1 MKAIH
6 KVAVLGAGTM
16 GARIAAHF
24 ANAGVP
30 SYLFD
35 IVPPDAD
42 VPARNKIAAAGLD
55 AAKKSKPA
63 AFMEPSLARLITVGN
78 FDDDLKQLADV
89 DWIIEA
95 VVENLDLKRAL
106 LRKVEAIRKPGTI
119 ITTNTSGLPVG
130 KIAEG
135 FSDDFRRSW
144 FGTHFFNPPRY
155 MRLLEIIP
163 TPDTDRS
170 AIDAVARFCDI
181 HLGKG
186 IVLAKDTPNFIG
198 NRIGTFSVL
207 NVMRLMQEMD
217 LSIEDVDAL
226 TGQAVGWPR
235 SATFRTIDLVGL
247 DILGHVVS
255 NMVRVA
261 AGDSPAP
268 LDERGDLKLPDFY
281 KQMVDRKWLGDKTK
295 GGFYKKAKGG
305 KGGEEERLAL
315 DWKTLEYHPRQKP
328 KFPALDMAKNV
339 EETGARLKMLVG
351 LDGSGPQKND
361 RAGAFLWSA
370 LSDLWTYSANRIPEI
385 SDSIVEIDRA
395 MRLGFN
401 WELGPFELWDAAGI
415 EATVERMKKEDRPIA
430 ANVEQLLASGK
441 RAWYLDDPKAASGR
455 AYWDL
460 KSATYD
466 PVKVPSGVWSVE
478 VAKKSN
484 GVVKKNSGASLI
496 DLGDGVACIEFHS
509 KMNTIGSDIV
519 QLISQTLKPGGPGD
533 AFDAFVITNDAQN
546 FSVGANLML
555 LLMSIQEEEWDEVDF
570 AIRTFQ
576 GMTQAIKFSPKPV
589 VAAPF
594 GLTLG
599 GGTEISL
606 HAAAL
611 QPHAELYMGLVEVGV
626 GLLPGAGG
634 CKEMLLRA
642 VDSAESIRPGGRG
655 ESVELMEAMKKIFE
669 TIATAKV
676 STSAHEARGLGFLR
690 NSDSISMNRERVL
703 ADAKARALELVR
715 AGYEPPQ
722 PRTSIPTPG
731 ENILATLK
739 LGVHMMRQ
747 GDYITEYEVKLATK
761 VAEVL
766 CGGNVTAGTP
776 VSEQYILDLE
786 REGFKSLC
794 GEKKTQERIQYT
806 LKTGKTLRN

>member
-1 MKAIH
+1 MKQIH

-42 VPARNKIAAAGLD
+42 GPARNKIAAAGLD

-63 AFMEPSLARLITVGN
+63 AFMEASLARLITVGN
-78 FDDDLKQLADV
+78 FDDDLKRLAEV

-163 TPDTDRS
+163 TSDTDRA
-170 AIDAVARFCDI
+170 AIDAVAHFCDI

-247 DILGHVVS
+247 DILGHVVG
-255 NMVRVA
+255 NMSEE
-261 AGDSPAP
+261 GG
-268 LDERGDLKLPDFY
+268 RGRPPHTSALPDFY
-281 KQMVDRKWLGDKTK
+281 KQMLERKWLGDKTK
-295 GGFYKKAKGG
+295 GGFYKKVKGD
-305 KGGEEERLAL
+305 KGGEDERLAL

-339 EETGARLKMLVG
+339 EQTGARVKMLLG

-361 RAGAFLWSA
+361 RAGAFLWSG
-370 LSDLWTYSANRIPEI
+370 LSDLWNYSANRIPEI
-385 SDSIVEIDRA
+385 SDSVIEIDRA

-415 EATVERMKKEDRPIA
+415 ELTVERMKKEDRPVA
-430 ANVEQLLASGK
+430 ANVEQLLVSGK
-441 RAWYLDDPKAASGR
+441 KSWYLDDPKAGSGR

-460 KSATYD
+460 KSGSYE
-466 PVKVPSGVWSVE
+466 PVKVSSGVWSVE

-484 GVVKKNSGASLI
+484 GVVKKNSGASLV

-533 AFDAFVITNDAQN
+533 AFDAFVITNDATN

-555 LLMSIQEEEWDEVDF
+555 LLMSIQEEEWDDVDL

-589 VAAPF
+589 VVAPF

-611 QPHAELYMGLVEVGV
+611 QSHAELYIGLVEVGV

-676 STSAHEARGLGFLR
+676 ATSAHEARGLGFLR
-690 NSDSISMNRERVL
+690 DSDNISMNRERVL
-703 ADAKARALELVR
+703 VDAKARALELVR

-722 PRTSIPTPG
+722 PRTDIPAPG
-731 ENILATLK
+731 ENILAALK
-739 LGVHMMRQ
+739 MGVHLMRQ

-766 CGGNVTAGTP
+766 CGGHVTSGTP

-794 GEKKTQERIQYT
+794 GEKKTQERIQHT